1 MRSRIHVVTPAAFKQ
16 WIKSQAGKLPAP
28 GSQTAPARSAQ

>member
-1 MRSRIHVVTPAAFKQ
+1 MRSTIHVVTPAAF
-16 WIKSQAGKLPAP
+16 QAWLKREVTLPPAP